1 MASYSKVKT
10 ELLRGPSF
18 ALDTS
23 NAPASSPDDGRPTLL
38 AFELPTSLL
47 KPTEEPLTHSEI

>member
-1 MASYSKVKT
+1 MKT